1 MRQAAD
7 AAGAVVELAGIG
19 LRVGDQL
26 GHRLHRQI
34 LLDDDRLH
42 DRADDAHRRQV
53 LHWIVSELLGKRR
66 DRDGADAAD
75 AEGVAIR
82 RRARDVLGPDDA
94 AGAHAAFDNDRFSQR
109 LFDVTGGQAADQV
122 GVAPGAIGHDES
134 DGPARPCILRV
145 RPVRRPRHPQCQRQC
160 SNMLHRVLLLA
171 LGARQASSLPLR
183 KFMEPRSLGKRR
195 HVARAGVATSRRG
208 RCSPFRVELGADR
221 VAAQALEIQ
230 ENRIRKRS
238 RVAPVETMSHGRE
251 KRSYGLSVCRAG
263 VVRRGRSMLTLAEYC
278 WPILSLASLEREGD
292 R

>member
-1 MRQAAD
+1 MHHLGAGARLEQLDGVVRQAAD

-26 GHRLHRQI
+26 GHRLYRQI

-42 DRADDAHRRQV
+42 DRADDADRRQV

-94 AGAHAAFDNDRFSQR
+94 AGAHPAFNNDRFSQR
-109 LFDVTGGQAADQV
+109 LFDVTRGQAADQV
-122 GVAPGAIGHDES
+122 GVTTGAIGHNES
-134 DGPARPCILRV
+134 DGSARPCILRV

-160 SNMLHRVLLLA
+160 CNMLHRVLLLA

-183 KFMEPRSLGKRR
+183 EFMEPRSLGKRR
-195 HVARAGVATSRRG
+195 HVARAGVATSRR
-208 RCSPFRVELGADR
+208 RTLQPFRVGTWGGSSRRAGLGNTGESDSETLPAWR
-221 VAAQALEIQ
+221 LLKPCHTVARKEVTGCRPAGRALCGA
-230 ENRIRKRS
+230 
-238 RVAPVETMSHGRE
+238 VAP
-251 KRSYGLSVCRAG
+251 C
-263 VVRRGRSMLTLAEYC
+263 
-278 WPILSLASLEREGD
+278 
-292 R
+292 